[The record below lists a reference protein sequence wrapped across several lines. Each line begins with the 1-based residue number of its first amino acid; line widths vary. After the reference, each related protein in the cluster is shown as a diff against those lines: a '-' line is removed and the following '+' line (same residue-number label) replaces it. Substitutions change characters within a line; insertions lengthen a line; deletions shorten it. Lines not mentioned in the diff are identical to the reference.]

1 LQQLVIVI
9 FVPVIITFI
18 EKVSFMWTRL
28 EPYKSSFVLLFAL
41 IVGGL
46 LGIYA
51 PTYAIKLQPVGQI
64 FLNLLFMIIV
74 PLVGVSVMSSIAGM
88 TDLKR
93 LGRIMVVIFIVSI
106 AMALI
111 PAAGIVLLA
120 LWYNPAQ
127 GVTIDLSHSVKG
139 GSGEMDFVSMVT
151 TSDFVG
157 LFSKSNILALI
168 VIAIIA
174 GVAIG
179 QSADAGRRIAA
190 LLQDANTVIMK
201 IVSIIMQMAPVG
213 LGCYFAATMA
223 SQDAALLMT
232 FARAIGLFMAA
243 TLIYYVLGSIFY
255 SWIGGGIPAV
265 KAFWRHAIE
274 PSATALGTCSS
285 LGTLPV
291 TLRAGKAMGINPE
304 IVDVSIPLLVNL
316 NKGGVAMIAALKI
329 VFIYS
334 VLGLPFTSETFF
346 LAMLIAVLSA
356 IIVGGVPGGA
366 FLGEIFIVTTL
377 GLPMEAIPLL
387 VVLGTITDAPATLIN
402 VIHDLNAAQIVER
415 FAGKKRTEPQA
426 SAPLAADGIAG

>member
-179 QSADAGRRIAA
+179 QSADAGKRIAA

-201 IVSIIMQMAPVG
+201 IVSIIMQVAPVG

-255 SWIGGGIPAV
+255 SWIGGGLPAV

-415 FAGKKRTEPQA
+415 FAGKKRSEPQA

>member
-1 LQQLVIVI
+1 
-9 FVPVIITFI
+9 
-18 EKVSFMWTRL
+18 MWTRL
-28 EPYKSSFVLLFAL
+28 EPYKSSFILLFAL
-41 IVGGL
+41 VAGGL

-51 PTYAIKLQPVGQI
+51 PAFAIKLQPAGQI

-93 LGRIMVVIFIVSI
+93 LGRIMVIIFIVSI

-127 GVTIDLSHSVKG
+127 GVTIDLSTSAKS
-139 GSGEMDFVSMVT
+139 GSGEMDFVSMIT
-151 TSDFVG
+151 TNDFVG

-168 VIAIIA
+168 VVAIIA

-179 QSADAGRRIAA
+179 QSADAGKRIAA
-190 LLQDANTVIMK
+190 MLQDINVVIMK
-201 IVSIIMQMAPVG
+201 IIAIIMKVAPVG

-223 SQDAALLMT
+223 SQDSALLMT
-232 FARAIGLFMAA
+232 FARAIGLFMVA
-243 TLIYYVLGSIFY
+243 TLIYYVFGSIFY

-334 VLGLPFTSETFF
+334 VLGLPFTTETFL
-346 LAMLIAVLSA
+346 LAMLISVLSA

-387 VVLGTITDAPATLIN
+387 VVIGTITDAPATLIN

-415 FAGKKRTEPQA
+415 FAGKKPRQPETDATLATE
-426 SAPLAADGIAG
+426 GIAG

>member
-1 LQQLVIVI
+1 
-9 FVPVIITFI
+9 
-18 EKVSFMWTRL
+18 MWTRL

-201 IVSIIMQMAPVG
+201 IVSIIMQVAPVG